1 MPPRDALG
9 LLRDVV
15 DAAEFMR
22 SRATNS
28 NRESYLA
35 NADLQVIFERKF
47 EIIGE
52 ALNQLAK
59 RRPDL
64 FARIRHA
71 QDAVDFRNI
80 IIHAY
85 AAVDH
90 EIVWQVFRSSLGE
103 LLEDV
108 ARILRELETGGA

>member
-1 MPPRDALG
+1 MPPRDAIG
-9 LLRDVV
+9 LLRDIV

-22 SRATNS
+22 VRAVGL
-28 NRESYLA
+28 NRERYLA

-90 EIVWQVFRSSLGE
+90 EIVWQVYQSSLGE

-108 ARILRELETGGA
+108 EALLDELGDG

>member
-1 MPPRDALG
+1 MPPRDVLG
-9 LLRDVV
+9 LLRDVI
-15 DAAEFMR
+15 DAAEFMK
-22 SRATNS
+22 SRADGIS
-28 NRESYLA
+28 IDEYLR

-59 RRPDL
+59 RRFEL
-64 FARIRHA
+64 FSEIRHA

-90 EIVWQVFRSSLGE
+90 EIVWQVFESTLNE

-108 ARILRELETGGA
+108 VRLLERLKPSAQ